1 MEKLIGQYVEM
12 LNDRHPQQNGA
23 NAGPPNDCPAFAQ
36 IKPAKINLS
45 LFGRLLG
52 ALEGADHVDL
62 IEGAIGSEVDDDRK
76 AKGKHHGKH
85 AAQRLD
91 FDVKVQ

>member
-1 MEKLIGQYVEM
+1 MVWGRRAAFQDRPSH
-12 LNDRHPQQNGA
+12 LNRGYLA
-23 NAGPPNDCPAFAQ
+23 VCSAARLPA
-36 IKPAKINLS
+36 IREVKPTKINLS

-76 AKGKHHGKH
+76 AEGKHHGKH
-85 AAQRLD
+85 VAQRLD

>member
-1 MEKLIGQYVEM
+1 MEKLIGQYVKM

-23 NAGPPNDCPAFAQ
+23 NAGPPNGCPAFAQ

-52 ALEGADHVDL
+52 ALEGTDHVDL
-62 IEGAIGSEVDDDRK
+62 VERSVGGEVDDDRK
-76 AKGKHHGKH
+76 DKGQQNGQHV
-85 AAQRLD
+85 AQRLD
-91 FDVKVQ
+91 LNVKVQ

>member
-23 NAGPPNDCPAFAQ
+23 NAGPHNGCPAFAQ

-52 ALEGADHVDL
+52 ALEGADHVNL
-62 IEGAIGSEVDDDRK
+62 VEGTISGEVDDKRK
-76 AKGKHHGKH
+76 AKGKHHGEH
-85 AAQRLD
+85 VA
-91 FDVKVQ
+91 

>member
-12 LNDRHPQQNGA
+12 LNDRYPQQNGA
-23 NAGPPNDCPAFAQ
+23 NAGPPNGCPAFDQ

-52 ALEGADHVDL
+52 ALEGADHVNL
-62 IEGAIGSEVDDDRK
+62 VEGTVGGEVDDKRK
-76 AKGKHHGKH
+76 AKGKHHGEH
-85 AAQRLD
+85 VAQRLD
-91 FDVKVQ
+91 LNVKVQ

>member
-23 NAGPPNDCPAFAQ
+23 NAGSPNSCPAFAQ

-76 AKGKHHGKH
+76 AEGKHHGKH
-85 AAQRLD
+85 VAQRLD
-91 FDVKVQ
+91 LNVKVQ

>member
-12 LNDRHPQQNGA
+12 LNDRYPQQNGA
-23 NAGPPNDCPAFAQ
+23 NAGTPNGCPAFDQ

-62 IEGAIGSEVDDDRK
+62 VERSVGDEVDDKRK
-76 AKGKHHGKH
+76 DKGKHYGEHV
-85 AAQRLD
+85 A
-91 FDVKVQ
+91 